1 MRRLSQR
8 VLILALLTL
17 LTQPCLAD
25 TDAWSDTSK
34 FWAATSALALAND
47 WATTRDMTQRYG
59 EGYYE
64 INPTLGQNPSQ
75 RAVDLHFLIAI
86 PVIYIIADNLSD
98 ERRTLWLKTVT
109 LIEAGVSLNNLRIG
123 LHWRF

>member
-1 MRRLSQR
+1 
-8 VLILALLTL
+8 
-17 LTQPCLAD
+17 
-25 TDAWSDTSK
+25 
-34 FWAATSALALAND
+34 
-47 WATTRDMTQRYG
+47 MTQRYG